1 MIFLHAWHE
10 NLSFSLCPD
19 GKKSI
24 GTMFAHRGRNIFKA
38 CLLNILKTEQ
48 NYILLLLI

>member
-1 MIFLHAWHE
+1 MPGMKICHFPYVPMA
-10 NLSFSLCPD
+10 
-19 GKKSI
+19 KKSI